1 MKHLA
6 ISVAILI
13 LPTALHAAQPAA
25 TPPAKQGGAII
36 GQQNSNAPID
46 ISSDS
51 FQADLNGKTGTWTAM
66 SSLFRPT
73 RSCVPT
79 RSG

>member
-36 GQQNSNAPID
+36 GQQNSAVMNTNKQPKAMTFD
-46 ISSDS
+46 ISP
-51 FQADLNGKTGTWTAM
+51 
-66 SSLFRPT
+66 LFPECLIAFSIR
-73 RSCVPT
+73 
-79 RSG
+79 